1 VEPTG
6 AHASTMKAAASESAA
21 AAAGKCI
28 IWN

>member
-21 AAAGKCI
+21 AAGKCI